1 MRVLLRVVRGPMSG
15 RVFEFEEPDRF
26 LFGRSDVARCA
37 LPDDPFVSSNHFL
50 IAIAPPQVSLH
61 ELGSKNGTFVNDVR
75 YGGRKPPAE
84 GVQQSSERD
93 VHLRH
98 GDRIRVG
105 ETEIVVEVRSQQET
119 DPLPHGDRDAGTDSA
134 GRIPSFS
141 DPLEDTG
148 DDPLPS
154 EGDDEDD
161 RETVPPLR
169 EKRGS
174 DDFGPVFAALPRYQP
189 IRVLGQGGMG
199 KVFLARDTELDREV
213 AIKLIRPRRGASP
226 AALDHFRRETDLTRQ
241 LSHPNV
247 VRYLSGGHVGQ
258 HLYLVLEYVKG
269 EDLAALYAREGP
281 QLPLRQAGPLM
292 VCALRGLGYAHQAE
306 LEAQVSEGGERKVR
320 SFHGL
325 VHRDLKPENILIA
338 DKARGVKVPKIADLG
353 LAKVYGAAGLSD
365 FTEPGVVAGT
375 PYYWPREQLT
385 DYRYLKPAADVFAMG
400 TILYRLL
407 SGHFPRAGLDK
418 TGLSFHQ
425 VCLIVLR
432 ESVVPIQERLPKLP
446 DGVAAVIA
454 KSLEEEPQDR
464 YPDAAAMSEAL
475 RKALAPRRN
484 PKGS

>member
-1 MRVLLRVVRGPMSG
+1 MSG

-26 LFGRSDVARCA
+26 LFGRSEVARCS

-50 IAIAPPQVSLH
+50 IAVAPPQVSLH
-61 ELGSKNGTFVNDVR
+61 ELGSKNGTFVNEVR

-84 GVQQSSERD
+84 GVRQSSERD
-93 VHLRH
+93 VRLRH

-105 ETEIVVEVRSQQET
+105 ETEIEVEVRSQQET
-119 DPLPHGDRDAGTDSA
+119 DPLPAPAREARTDSG

-148 DDPLPS
+148 SVAPK
-154 EGDDEDD
+154 EGDEEEGDEEEE
-161 RETVPPLR
+161 RPTIPPRHLQKKPDS
-169 EKRGS
+169 E
-174 DDFGPVFAALPRYQP
+174 FGQVFAALARFEPL
-189 IRVLGQGGMG
+189 RVLGQGGMG
-199 KVFLARDTELDREV
+199 KVFLARDRELEREV

-226 AALDHFRRETDLTRQ
+226 SALGHFRRETELTRQ

-247 VRYLSGGHVGQ
+247 VRYLSGGKVGP
-258 HLYLVLEYVKG
+258 HLYLVLEYVAG

-281 QLPLRQAGPLM
+281 RLPLRQAGPLM
-292 VCALRGLGYAHQAE
+292 VCALRGLGYAHRAE
-306 LEAQVSEGGERKVR
+306 LEAEVNEEGERRVR
-320 SFHGL
+320 AFRGL

-338 DKARGVKVPKIADLG
+338 DTGRGVKVPKIADLG
-353 LAKVYGAAGLSD
+353 LAKVYEAAGLSD

-407 SGHFPRAGLDK
+407 SGSFPRPGLNK
-418 TGLSFHQ
+418 KKLSFHQ

-432 ESVVPIQERLPKLP
+432 ESVVPIQERLPELP
-446 DGVAAVIA
+446 EPVAAVIA
-454 KSLEEEPQDR
+454 RSLAEEPQDR
-464 YPDAAAMSEAL
+464 YEDAAEMAEAL
-475 RKALAPRRN
+475 RRALPPFRRDSGD
-484 PKGS
+484 PPCSD

>member
-1 MRVLLRVVRGPMSG
+1 MSG

-26 LFGRSDVARCA
+26 LFGRSEVARCA

-50 IAIAPPQVSLH
+50 IAIAPPQISLH

-84 GVQQSSERD
+84 GIEQSDARD

-105 ETEIVVEVRSQQET
+105 ETEILVEVRSQQET
-119 DPLPHGDRDAGTDSA
+119 DPLPGEDRELETDSA

-148 DDPLPS
+148 P
-154 EGDDEDD
+154 EAEDDEEE
-161 RETVPPLR
+161 RETVPP
-169 EKRGS
+169 KRAKKDS
-174 DDFGPVFAALPRYQP
+174 EFGVVFNALPRYEP

-199 KVFLARDTELDREV
+199 KVFLARDSEGGREV
-213 AIKLIRPRRGASP
+213 AIKLIRPRRGSSP

-241 LSHPNV
+241 LNHPNV

-306 LEAQVSEGGERKVR
+306 LEAQVSEGGERRLR
-320 SFHGL
+320 SFRGL

-338 DKARGVKVPKIADLG
+338 DTGRGVKVPKIADLG

-432 ESVVPIQERLPKLP
+432 ERVVPIQEHLP
-446 DGVAAVIA
+446 DLPDAVAAVIA
-454 KSLEEEPQDR
+454 KSLEEEAGDR
-464 YPDAAAMSEAL
+464 YAHAGAMSEAL
-475 RKALAPRRN
+475 RQALPRSR
-484 PKGS
+484 